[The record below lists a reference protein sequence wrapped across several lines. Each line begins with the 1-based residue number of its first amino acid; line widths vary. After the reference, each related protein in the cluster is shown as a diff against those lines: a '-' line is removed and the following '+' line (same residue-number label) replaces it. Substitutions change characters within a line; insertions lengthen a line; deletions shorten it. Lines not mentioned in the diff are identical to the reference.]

1 MNEDQFRSLVRS
13 VILEQKDD
21 GSKKEEKPKKE
32 TKSAKNDTQPGEI
45 GVSVGRGAW
54 SKKVKEAGALAESD
68 PKALMK
74 RLGIDKSGK
83 DLDGIVAILK
93 QALTH
98 EVMSQ
103 AYVGL
108 GSINKGSKR
117 AVTTTPSG
125 LDQRNGI
132 KYIQHTLT
140 GASKAGNLNL
150 TVPIQVGPQDDG
162 SIVIYVS
169 GKKNSW

>member
-1 MNEDQFRSLVRS
+1 MNETQFRKIVRNLLS
-13 VILEQKDD
+13 EDKEDPET
-21 GSKKEEKPKKE
+21 SKKAGKKQKAS
-32 TKSAKNDTQPGEI
+32 KSDTNPGEI
-45 GVSVGRGAW
+45 GVAVGRGAW

-68 PKALMK
+68 PKSLMD

-83 DLDGIVAILK
+83 DLDGIVTILK

-98 EVMSQ
+98 DIMSQ

-140 GASKAGNLNL
+140 GAKNAGNLSL
-150 TVPIQVGPQDDG
+150 SVPIQVGPQDDG

-169 GKKNSW
+169 SKKNSW

>member
-1 MNEDQFRSLVRS
+1 
-13 VILEQKDD
+13 
-21 GSKKEEKPKKE
+21 
-32 TKSAKNDTQPGEI
+32 
-45 GVSVGRGAW
+45 
-54 SKKVKEAGALAESD
+54 
-68 PKALMK
+68 
-74 RLGIDKSGK
+74 
-83 DLDGIVAILK
+83 
-93 QALTH
+93 
-98 EVMSQ
+98 MSQ

-140 GASKAGNLNL
+140 GAKNAGNLSL
-150 TVPIQVGPQDDG
+150 SVPIQVGPQDDG

-169 GKKNSW
+169 SKKNSW